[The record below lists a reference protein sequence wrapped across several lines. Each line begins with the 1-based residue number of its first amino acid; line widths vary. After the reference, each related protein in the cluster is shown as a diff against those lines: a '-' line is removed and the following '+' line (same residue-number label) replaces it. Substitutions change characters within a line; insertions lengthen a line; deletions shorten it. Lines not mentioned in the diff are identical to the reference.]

1 MRLMPART
9 RAAEFRAALGQR
21 ILVADGAMAT
31 SLFLKGALPNRPTDE
46 LNLKLPALV
55 RDVHQDYLRAGS
67 EIIATNTFGAN
78 RIRLAPFG
86 LASRVAALNQAGV
99 RIAREAARDIAF
111 VAGSVGPLGV
121 RLEPLGSTNREDA
134 RLALLEQIAALVDA
148 GVDLLILETFTNLT
162 ELDIAV
168 SAARE
173 VASEDLIIVAQVSV
187 EDDGSLHDGT
197 PTTAI
202 AHFLD
207 ALPVDVI
214 GLNCCSGPRALL
226 ETLEK
231 IAALTQ
237 KPLSAMPNAGLPA
250 FVDGRAV
257 YHCSPEYMAAYARRY
272 LETGARIVGGCCG
285 TTSDHIHE
293 IHREVVG
300 LEKASRVSFLE
311 VESPEP
317 EAHALPPISSSQKSG
332 LGAALAERRFVR
344 LLEILPPRGVDATAE
359 IEAARAA
366 KAAGIYFISVPDGP
380 RAVARMSAPVL
391 ARMLQ
396 DVAGTETL
404 LHFCCRDRNVLGIQS
419 DLLGAQAAGL
429 RNVLCVTGDPPRVG
443 AYPGAAAGVFEVD
456 SIGLTRIAHDL
467 NRGLDLG
474 GNPLGSQTAL
484 LLGVAANPASTNLE
498 EELRRLE
505 RKAEAGAEFIVTQ
518 PVFDLALLEAFL
530 KRTESLRL
538 PVIAGVWPLSSIRN
552 AEFLVHEL
560 RIPIPEESLTRM
572 RDAEN
577 AEAARSEG
585 VALAREMV
593 GHLAKMVAGVQLSA
607 PFGRYQMALDAVDA
621 MDI

>member
-1 MRLMPART
+1 MPLMPART
-9 RAAEFRAALGQR
+9 RAAEFRAALGER
-21 ILVADGAMAT
+21 ILLADGAMAT

-55 RDVHQDYLRAGS
+55 RDVHQDYLRVGAD
-67 EIIATNTFGAN
+67 ILLTNTFGAN
-78 RIRLAPFG
+78 RLRLAPFG
-86 LASRVAALNQAGV
+86 LAMRVGAINQAGA
-99 RIAREAARDIAF
+99 RIAREAARDQAF

-134 RLALLEQIAALVDA
+134 RVAFVEQITALVDA
-148 GVDLLILETFTNLT
+148 GVDLLVLETFTNLA
-162 ELDIAV
+162 ELELAV

-173 VASEDLIIVAQVSV
+173 VAPPEMILVAEVSV
-187 EDDGSLHDGT
+187 EDDGCLHDGT
-197 PTTAI
+197 PTSAI

-231 IAALTQ
+231 LAALTH
-237 KPLSAMPNAGLPA
+237 KPLSAMPNAGLPT

-257 YHCSPEYMAAYARRY
+257 YHCSPEYLAQYARRY
-272 LETGARIVGGCCG
+272 LEAGARIVGGCCG
-285 TTSDHIHE
+285 TTPEHLRE
-293 IHREVVG
+293 IQREVAG
-300 LEKASRVSFLE
+300 LEGAARTSFLE
-311 VESPEP
+311 VESPER
-317 EAHALPPISSSQKSG
+317 EAHSLPSVPFAQKSG
-332 LGAALAERRFVR
+332 LGAALADRRFVR
-344 LLEILPPRGVDATAE
+344 LLEIVPPRGVDATAE

-380 RAVARMSAPVL
+380 RAVARLSAPVL
-391 ARMLQ
+391 ARMIQ
-396 DVAGTETL
+396 DIAGMETL

-419 DLLGAQAAGL
+419 DLLGASAAGL
-429 RNVLCVTGDPPRVG
+429 RNVLCVTGDPPRAG
-443 AYPGAAAGVFEVD
+443 AYPGGGTGVFEVD

-467 NRGLDLG
+467 NHGLDLG

-484 LLGVAANPASTNLE
+484 LLGVAADPASVHPD

-530 KRTESLRL
+530 KRIESLNL

-560 RIPIPEESLTRM
+560 RVPIPAESLNRM
-572 RDAEN
+572 RAAES
-577 AEAARSEG
+577 AEAAQGEG
-585 VALAREMV
+585 VELAREMI
-593 GHLAKMVAGVQLSA
+593 GHLVKMVAGVQLSA
-607 PFGRYQMALDAVDA
+607 PFGRYQMALDAVDG
-621 MDI
+621 MG